1 MKSISYSTETNL
13 SINQIDHT
21 RISPQRIKNAL
32 DLELSIKNQ
41 ITKIKYLD
49 EIGDIEAW
57 QKLVRNVEA
66 L

>member
-1 MKSISYSTETNL
+1 MKSISCSTEINL
-13 SINQIDHT
+13 SINQIDHR